1 MRGAPSDSVCVLG
14 WEGAEGQ
21 ECTKGVCADLC
32 FLMEIDEDR
41 RKGLG
46 ENKEMRCN

>member
-1 MRGAPSDSVCVLG
+1 MRGAPSDHVCVLG
-14 WEGAEGQ
+14 WDRAEGQ
-21 ECTKGVCADLC
+21 ECREGVCADLC
-32 FLMEIDEDR
+32 FLMEIDENG